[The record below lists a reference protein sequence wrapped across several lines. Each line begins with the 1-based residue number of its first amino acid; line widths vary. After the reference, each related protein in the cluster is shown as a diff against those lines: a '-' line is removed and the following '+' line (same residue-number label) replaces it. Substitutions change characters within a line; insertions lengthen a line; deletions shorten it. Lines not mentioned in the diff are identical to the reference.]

1 VFFPERK
8 GTLARYQAGIR
19 TEARIIDA
27 TRELLGEVGL
37 DGTTL
42 KAICDR
48 AGVRAGSFYNLFA
61 TKEDAVL
68 RVVKDA
74 IRAVDPHPARDAPDS
89 LHELVEAYIAFVTGQ
104 PDVARVYLK
113 IAISGATNGS
123 LGDSMKRHHH
133 RRVARFAA
141 AIARENSG
149 LDNGE
154 SEARAEI
161 VLATLSG
168 LAFMWLLDPAF
179 DFAHRA
185 RLAVDVPLVAR

>member
-1 VFFPERK
+1 M
-8 GTLARYQAGIR
+8 ARYQAGIR

-27 TRELLGEVGL
+27 TRELLGEAGL

-48 AGVRAGSFYNLFA
+48 AGVRAGSFYNLFT

-74 IRAVDPHPARDAPDS
+74 IRAVDPHPAGDAPDS
-89 LHELVEAYIAFVTGQ
+89 LQELVEAYISFVTGQ

-133 RRVARFAA
+133 RRVGRFAA
-141 AIARENSG
+141 AIGRENPE
-149 LDNGE
+149 LTDAA

-168 LAFMWLLDPAF
+168 LAFMWLLDPGF

-185 RLAVDVPLVAR
+185 RLAVDQPLIAR

>member
-1 VFFPERK
+1 M
-8 GTLARYQAGIR
+8 ARYQAGIR

-48 AGVRAGSFYNLFA
+48 AGVRAGSFYNLFES
-61 TKEDAVL
+61 KEGAVL

-74 IRAVDPHPARDAPDS
+74 IRAVDPHPGGEAPDS
-89 LHELVEAYIAFVTGQ
+89 LEELVEAYISFVTGQ

-133 RRVARFAA
+133 RRVARFSS
-141 AIARENSG
+141 AIARENPD
-149 LDNGE
+149 LTDGE

-168 LAFMWLLDPAF
+168 LAFMWMLEPEF

-185 RLAVDVPLVAR
+185 RLAVYAPLLNH